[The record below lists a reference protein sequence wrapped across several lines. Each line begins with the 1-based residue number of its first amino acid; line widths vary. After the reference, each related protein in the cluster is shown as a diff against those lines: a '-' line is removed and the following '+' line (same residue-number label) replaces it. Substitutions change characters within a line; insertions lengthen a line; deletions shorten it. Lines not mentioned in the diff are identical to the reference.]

1 MANKLKVQ
9 EQEAIANL
17 YRLGWGI
24 RRIARELGLSRNT
37 VRSHVRS
44 ISPLSEAEV
53 LAEEILKA
61 SALSPPSAGNGTD
74 PLSTAR
80 PATGQTPT
88 DPPSAPGN
96 TVRKT

>member
-61 SALSPPSAGNGTD
+61 SALSPLSPGNETD
-74 PLSTAR
+74 PQSSHGDR
-80 PATGQTPT
+80 RQSHGDRGQV
-88 DPPSAPGN
+88 SKFN
-96 TVRKT
+96 K